1 MGAREAPGI
10 LGDFSSLASNGL
22 RAIRSRLELATIEL
36 KEEKAWVLRFIVV
49 ASAAVY
55 LLSFGTLLAILA
67 LSLAMPENARPAVL
81 GGFGG
86 AMLVAGVGAV
96 IWIMSAAK
104 KRSPPFK
111 DLIDVLKNDEEGLG
125 AKRAEGVSGGSG
137 NE

>member
-36 KEEKAWVLRFIVV
+36 KEEKAWVIRFIVV
-49 ASAAVY
+49 ATGAVY
-55 LLSFGTLLAILA
+55 LISFGTLLAILA
-67 LSLAMPENARPAVL
+67 ISLAVPENARPAVL

-86 AMLVAGVGAV
+86 FMLVAGIGSVM
-96 IWIMSAAK
+96 WIMAAAK

-111 DLIDVLKNDEEGLG
+111 DLIDTLKRDEEGLAG
-125 AKRAEGVSGGSG
+125 PQLGIPPGGTKG
-137 NE
+137 E